1 MVMKDF
7 KNMSNGE
14 INIELKNLENEYENI
29 KNKVLKL
36 IERMQE
42 LDKDFI
48 EGKKELSKRSKG
60 IF

>member
-14 INIELKNLENEYENI
+14 INIELKNLENEYESI
-29 KNKVLKL
+29 KNKVLNL